1 MKIFERSVWSLL
13 TAFFVILTVISF
25 VGSAIAMNYEGQIN
39 AALGINVFRRV
50 ANEDDESIFTD
61 YYKSDY
67 FVRDAEGN
75 VVYTV
80 NEDNERVPKYDDAAM
95 RANSMAVAR
104 KTADESSVLLWN
116 DGALPLAQGAKIG
129 FFGVSSQRSRY
140 IYSGTG
146 SGYIAYS
153 GSDDIKSKSEE
164 NGLDVYD
171 ALWNLYR
178 MASSEYGYAL
188 VGSAA
193 AGVADKNYGEYRIN
207 EAPWDE
213 LQRFDDTLTG
223 SVLEETDNYKDAA
236 VMVISRNGGEDYD
249 TNFDSDTDECADDC
263 YLDLSKAEQGVLRN
277 LCDLKEQGKVNS
289 VILLVNSAT
298 PVQTMTIDDY
308 DIDACAWVG
317 MGGTVAAEQVA
328 NLLSGK
334 VNPSGHLVDTW
345 VKDTDSAPAS
355 ENFGDHTFSS
365 SRGLPPEYT
374 YTHNDKYL
382 VYQEGIYVGYK
393 YYETRYEDYV
403 LGRGNADSAKGVKAG
418 SGAWN
423 YSDEVAYSF
432 GHGESYTTFAYSD
445 YKVKETADGEYEVS
459 LTITNTGSVPG
470 KDAMQVYIQKPY
482 TDYDKS
488 EEHPV
493 EKAAVELVAFAKT
506 DMLYPASETGKPNS
520 QTLTVTVSEYDF
532 KSYDAYG
539 AGTYILEKGD
549 YYLATGTSS
558 HDALNNILAAKP
570 LSSDQKARMDAPGN
584 ASLAHK
590 ITVAEDDFETYSVSP
605 YTGAEVKNLFS
616 NADINLYEGTADQK
630 ITYLSRN
637 DWDATYPSPVEMTC
651 VNDKM
656 IADMQYYTGI
666 TEDPDATIP
675 TYETV
680 TSEDGAL
687 SLVML
692 MEREYDDPIW
702 DDLMNQTSYAEQT
715 YLVTYG
721 AHVLAGAASVN
732 APGGL
737 SQNGPSGINQPNPTL
752 GTCMIFP
759 CEVNMASTWNTPLI
773 EELGNA
779 FGMEMMHVGYEGLNG
794 PGANIHRSAYSGRNW
809 EYFSEDGVM
818 TGEMLSA
825 ETVGLMN
832 RGCILYV
839 KHMLLNDEE
848 RNRYGVSIWANEQS
862 IREIYAKA
870 FEKSCAVTGLNGIMS
885 SFNRIGTTWAGRHKG
900 LLNDLLRGEWGFEGA
915 VQSDAAVGRHM
926 GVANDAHTNAAIFAE
941 ALIAGQDFW
950 LMGGSTT
957 LMDEYKDNATVAC
970 ALREA
975 ARRMLYTQLH
985 SHAMNG
991 ITSDDVYVRITP
1003 WWQSA
1008 LLALRI
1014 ASLTIAVLCAVMTT
1028 LSFVFASDK
1037 FKKYMAGASERA
1049 ERKKQLASERD
1060 KAANL
1065 YASAGSGAGGTGAGG
1080 SGNSGS
1086 GAGGEPSVPAKRSV
1100 FARYKK
1106 PIIAAIAVVAAA
1118 IIVVAV
1124 VVPVTTCGG
1133 SAETIP
1139 PAQET
1144 PGTPTEKQ
1152 CTHKCPVCGGCMD
1165 EESDLEAC
1173 AIKCGADR
1181 TGSYTFEAENR
1192 RVERTSGSMGAV
1204 SVFTDRTDVSTGEY
1218 VSGIGNF
1225 SSNTGASIT
1234 FNVSVAETTTV
1245 TLLAR
1250 VSRGTGGVTRFTDVA
1265 LPMLTNAEGGE
1276 LLDRST
1282 MVERSET
1289 GTWFD
1294 FQEVNLGCVTLTE
1307 GENSLKIAPVGTA
1320 YNFDYVAFLSDV
1332 PVTWSDGSEAD
1343 IVGTPR
1349 HGVYASVTGAVTNPD
1364 GTVSATVATTKD
1376 LTAAESVTVGGN
1388 EVGEFSVTAS
1398 GENTY
1403 AFSADVSGLGLTAGS
1418 EYTVRF
1424 FGESGELIA
1433 MGRFVYSDYVPNVNT
1448 AERDESGWS
1457 ELDFRALSAPESQT
1471 LSEGVEMSSGCQ
1483 ITTGR
1488 PNNDRYYP
1496 IGNLDTAKGRYVTF
1510 YVESSAD
1517 TEAALYM
1524 ELGNL
1529 STVNKF
1535 ADWADLT
1542 VNGTKYTSDAD
1553 MPAGTQYEASN
1564 TFVRIG
1570 YIPLREGQNA
1580 ITFTV
1585 NNTASFTA
1593 HNIYGIKLLSPD
1605 ATITS
1610 ASVPDPDDSEWTAY
1624 DFTAYSAPGS
1634 EVLADGVE
1642 HSPNLTPTTGRPDND
1657 GYYPIGGL
1665 DTAKGSYVTFYIDSD
1680 AAVEKAGLYMELS
1693 NLGTDEEN
1701 TFDDWLDLTVNGE
1714 DYGSSAVMPT
1724 DSIRYSPSNEWTLIR
1739 FVPLKAGENV
1749 ITFTVNSSE
1758 QFNGHNIY
1766 GIRLTA
1772 ETAKLTHGTVPGE
1785 SEDADWTTYDF
1796 AAREGSDL
1804 AEGVSTTNG
1813 SKGGLG
1819 APAHRKNDKEQ
1830 IPIGDLNGNEGA
1842 SVTFTVTA
1850 DAATRAGLY
1859 LELSLRNTDVP
1870 FGGFLDLTVNGNP
1883 VTAADSVLLP
1893 RCQTVEETFAPS
1905 NEMTYL
1911 CIVDLESGVNTITFT
1926 VSTNNESVGYNIYG
1940 IRLTSESAVISAG
1953 GNS

>member
-1 MKIFERSVWSLL
+1 MKIFERSVWSLI
-13 TAFFVILTVISF
+13 TAFFAILMIISF
-25 VGSAIAMNYEGQIN
+25 VGSAIAMNYEAQIN
-39 AALGINVFRRV
+39 SALGINVFRRV

-95 RANSMAVAR
+95 RANSMDVAR

-193 AGVADKNYGEYRIN
+193 AGVNDKNYGEYRIN
-207 EAPWDE
+207 EAPRDE

-263 YLDLSKAEQGVLRN
+263 YLDLSEAEQGVLRN

-345 VKDTDSAPAS
+345 VKDTDSAPVN
-355 ENFGDHTFSS
+355 ENFGDHTFTSS
-365 SRGLPPEYT
+365 KGLPPEYT

-445 YKVKETADGEYEVS
+445 YKVEETADGEYEVS

-506 DMLYPASETGKPNS
+506 DMLYPTSETGKPNS

-666 TEDPDATIP
+666 TEDPDATVP

-702 DDLMNQTSYAEQT
+702 GDLMNQTSYAEQT

-721 AHVLAGAASVN
+721 AHVLAGAESVN

-737 SQNGPSGINQPNPTL
+737 SQNGPSGINQPNPVL

-759 CEVNMASTWNTPLI
+759 CQVNMASTWNTPLI

-957 LMDEYKDNATVAC
+957 WLDEYKDNATVAQ

-1003 WWQSA
+1003 WWQNA
-1008 LLALRI
+1008 LLGLRI
-1014 ASLTIAVLCAVMTT
+1014 ATVIVTFLCAAMTV
-1028 LSFVFASDK
+1028 LSFVFSSKAFKNYAAS
-1037 FKKYMAGASERA
+1037 APERRA
-1049 ERKKQLASERD
+1049 AKEAAR
-1060 KAANL
+1060 KAAEQNAV
-1065 YASAGSGAGGTGAGG
+1065 YGGSGGVASAYGGAGGGYTDY
-1080 SGNSGS
+1080 SGDGTV
-1086 GAGGEPSVPAKRSV
+1086 AKPSAFAKH
-1100 FARYKK
+1100 KK
-1106 PIIAAIAVVAAA
+1106 TIIAAIAVAAA
-1118 IIVVAV
+1118 VILILAIVL
-1124 VVPVTTCGG
+1124 PVTMCGG
-1133 SAETIP
+1133 SADTPMPTP
-1139 PAQET
+1139 PG
-1144 PGTPTEKQ
+1144 PITPTEE

-1165 EESDLEAC
+1165 EESTLEAC
-1173 AIKCGADR
+1173 AVKCGADR

-1192 RVERTSGSMGAV
+1192 RVESTSGSMGAV

-1282 MVERSET
+1282 MVERTET

-1349 HGVYASVTGAVTNPD
+1349 HGVYASVTGAATNPD

-1448 AERDESGWS
+1448 PARDESGWN

-1483 ITTGR
+1483 ITTTR

-1605 ATITS
+1605 ATFTPAALS
-1610 ASVPDPDDSEWTAY
+1610 DPDDSEWT
-1624 DFTAYSAPGS
+1624 
-1634 EVLADGVE
+1634 V
-1642 HSPNLTPTTGRPDND
+1642 
-1657 GYYPIGGL
+1657 
-1665 DTAKGSYVTFYIDSD
+1665 
-1680 AAVEKAGLYMELS
+1680 
-1693 NLGTDEEN
+1693 
-1701 TFDDWLDLTVNGE
+1701 
-1714 DYGSSAVMPT
+1714 
-1724 DSIRYSPSNEWTLIR
+1724 
-1739 FVPLKAGENV
+1739 
-1749 ITFTVNSSE
+1749 
-1758 QFNGHNIY
+1758 
-1766 GIRLTA
+1766 
-1772 ETAKLTHGTVPGE
+1772 
-1785 SEDADWTTYDF
+1785 YDF
-1796 AAREGSDL
+1796 AARSGTDL

-1813 SKGGLG
+1813 LKGGLG
-1819 APAHRKNDKEQ
+1819 APEHRANGRGQ

-1842 SVTFTVTA
+1842 SVTFTVHS
-1850 DAATRAGLY
+1850 DSAARAGIY
-1859 LELSLRNTDVP
+1859 IELSRRSSDVT
-1870 FGGFLDLTVNGNP
+1870 FGQFLDLAVNGSD
-1883 VTAADSVLLP
+1883 VSDADAVALP
-1893 RCQTVEETFAPS
+1893 RCATTEETFTPS
-1905 NEMTYL
+1905 NEYTFL
-1911 CIVDLESGVNTITFT
+1911 CFADLIAGDNTITFT

>member
-178 MASSEYGYAL
+178 MASAEYGYAL

-193 AGVADKNYGEYRIN
+193 AGVDDKNYGEYRIN

-223 SVLEETDNYKDAA
+223 SVLEKTDNYKDAA

-249 TNFDSDTDECADDC
+249 TNFDSDTDKCADDC
-263 YLDLSKAEQGVLRN
+263 YLDLSEAEQGVLRN

-345 VKDTDSAPAS
+345 VKDTDSAPVN
-355 ENFGDHTFSS
+355 ENFGDHTFTSS
-365 SRGLPPEYT
+365 NGLPPRYD

-445 YKVKETADGEYEVS
+445 YKVEETADGEYEVS

-630 ITYLSRN
+630 ITYLSRS
-637 DWDATYPSPVEMTC
+637 DWDTTYPSAVQMSC

-666 TEDPDATIP
+666 TEDPEAEIP

-680 TSEDGAL
+680 TAEGGAL

-692 MEREYDDPIW
+692 MEFDYDHPIW

-715 YLVTYG
+715 FLVTYG
-721 AHVLAGAASVN
+721 AHVLAGAESVN

-737 SQNGPSGINQPNPTL
+737 SQNGPSGINQPNPVL

-759 CEVNMASTWNTPLI
+759 CQVNMASTWNTPLI

-862 IREIYAKA
+862 IREVYAKA

-957 LMDEYKDNATVAC
+957 WLDEYKDNATVAC

-1003 WWQSA
+1003 WWQNA
-1008 LLALRI
+1008 LLGLRI
-1014 ASLTIAVLCAVMTT
+1014 ATVIVTFLCAAMTV
-1028 LSFVFASDK
+1028 LSFVFSSKAFKNYAAS
-1037 FKKYMAGASERA
+1037 APERRA
-1049 ERKKQLASERD
+1049 AKEAAR
-1060 KAANL
+1060 KAAEQNAV
-1065 YASAGSGAGGTGAGG
+1065 YGG
-1080 SGNSGS
+1080 SGG
-1086 GAGGEPSVPAKRSV
+1086 
-1100 FARYKK
+1100 
-1106 PIIAAIAVVAAA
+1106 VA
-1118 IIVVAV
+1118 
-1124 VVPVTTCGG
+1124 
-1133 SAETIP
+1133 SAY
-1139 PAQET
+1139 
-1144 PGTPTEKQ
+1144 G
-1152 CTHKCPVCGGCMD
+1152 
-1165 EESDLEAC
+1165 
-1173 AIKCGADR
+1173 
-1181 TGSYTFEAENR
+1181 
-1192 RVERTSGSMGAV
+1192 
-1204 SVFTDRTDVSTGEY
+1204 
-1218 VSGIGNF
+1218 
-1225 SSNTGASIT
+1225 GAS
-1234 FNVSVAETTTV
+1234 
-1245 TLLAR
+1245 
-1250 VSRGTGGVTRFTDVA
+1250 GGYTD
-1265 LPMLTNAEGGE
+1265 
-1276 LLDRST
+1276 
-1282 MVERSET
+1282 
-1289 GTWFD
+1289 
-1294 FQEVNLGCVTLTE
+1294 
-1307 GENSLKIAPVGTA
+1307 
-1320 YNFDYVAFLSDV
+1320 
-1332 PVTWSDGSEAD
+1332 
-1343 IVGTPR
+1343 
-1349 HGVYASVTGAVTNPD
+1349 
-1364 GTVSATVATTKD
+1364 
-1376 LTAAESVTVGGN
+1376 
-1388 EVGEFSVTAS
+1388 
-1398 GENTY
+1398 
-1403 AFSADVSGLGLTAGS
+1403 
-1418 EYTVRF
+1418 
-1424 FGESGELIA
+1424 
-1433 MGRFVYSDYVPNVNT
+1433 
-1448 AERDESGWS
+1448 
-1457 ELDFRALSAPESQT
+1457 
-1471 LSEGVEMSSGCQ
+1471 
-1483 ITTGR
+1483 
-1488 PNNDRYYP
+1488 
-1496 IGNLDTAKGRYVTF
+1496 
-1510 YVESSAD
+1510 
-1517 TEAALYM
+1517 
-1524 ELGNL
+1524 
-1529 STVNKF
+1529 
-1535 ADWADLT
+1535 
-1542 VNGTKYTSDAD
+1542 
-1553 MPAGTQYEASN
+1553 
-1564 TFVRIG
+1564 
-1570 YIPLREGQNA
+1570 
-1580 ITFTV
+1580 
-1585 NNTASFTA
+1585 
-1593 HNIYGIKLLSPD
+1593 
-1605 ATITS
+1605 
-1610 ASVPDPDDSEWTAY
+1610 
-1624 DFTAYSAPGS
+1624 
-1634 EVLADGVE
+1634 
-1642 HSPNLTPTTGRPDND
+1642 
-1657 GYYPIGGL
+1657 
-1665 DTAKGSYVTFYIDSD
+1665 
-1680 AAVEKAGLYMELS
+1680 
-1693 NLGTDEEN
+1693 
-1701 TFDDWLDLTVNGE
+1701 
-1714 DYGSSAVMPT
+1714 
-1724 DSIRYSPSNEWTLIR
+1724 
-1739 FVPLKAGENV
+1739 
-1749 ITFTVNSSE
+1749 
-1758 QFNGHNIY
+1758 
-1766 GIRLTA
+1766 
-1772 ETAKLTHGTVPGE
+1772 
-1785 SEDADWTTYDF
+1785 
-1796 AAREGSDL
+1796 
-1804 AEGVSTTNG
+1804 
-1813 SKGGLG
+1813 
-1819 APAHRKNDKEQ
+1819 
-1830 IPIGDLNGNEGA
+1830 
-1842 SVTFTVTA
+1842 
-1850 DAATRAGLY
+1850 
-1859 LELSLRNTDVP
+1859 
-1870 FGGFLDLTVNGNP
+1870 
-1883 VTAADSVLLP
+1883 
-1893 RCQTVEETFAPS
+1893 
-1905 NEMTYL
+1905 
-1911 CIVDLESGVNTITFT
+1911 
-1926 VSTNNESVGYNIYG
+1926 
-1940 IRLTSESAVISAG
+1940 
-1953 GNS
+1953 

>member
-95 RANSMAVAR
+95 RANAMAVAR

-178 MASSEYGYAL
+178 IASSEYGYAL
-188 VGSAA
+188 VGSVA
-193 AGVADKNYGEYRIN
+193 AGVDDKNYGEYRIN

-213 LQRFDDTLTG
+213 LQRFDDKLTG

-263 YLDLSKAEQGVLRN
+263 YLDLSEAEQGVLRN

-355 ENFGDHTFSS
+355 ENFGDHTFTSS
-365 SRGLPPEYT
+365 KGLPPEFT

-445 YKVKETADGEYEVS
+445 YKVEETADGEYEVS

-590 ITVAEDDFETYSVSP
+590 ITINEDDFETYSVSP

-680 TSEDGAL
+680 TCEDGAL

-715 YLVTYG
+715 FLVTYG

-759 CEVNMASTWNTPLI
+759 CQVNMASTWNTPLI

-848 RNRYGVSIWANEQS
+848 RNRVRDLPAAGV
-862 IREIYAKA
+862 
-870 FEKSCAVTGLNGIMS
+870 V
-885 SFNRIGTTWAGRHKG
+885 
-900 LLNDLLRGEWGFEGA
+900 
-915 VQSDAAVGRHM
+915 
-926 GVANDAHTNAAIFAE
+926 
-941 ALIAGQDFW
+941 
-950 LMGGSTT
+950 
-957 LMDEYKDNATVAC
+957 
-970 ALREA
+970 
-975 ARRMLYTQLH
+975 
-985 SHAMNG
+985 
-991 ITSDDVYVRITP
+991 
-1003 WWQSA
+1003 
-1008 LLALRI
+1008 
-1014 ASLTIAVLCAVMTT
+1014 
-1028 LSFVFASDK
+1028 
-1037 FKKYMAGASERA
+1037 
-1049 ERKKQLASERD
+1049 
-1060 KAANL
+1060 
-1065 YASAGSGAGGTGAGG
+1065 
-1080 SGNSGS
+1080 
-1086 GAGGEPSVPAKRSV
+1086 
-1100 FARYKK
+1100 
-1106 PIIAAIAVVAAA
+1106 
-1118 IIVVAV
+1118 
-1124 VVPVTTCGG
+1124 
-1133 SAETIP
+1133 
-1139 PAQET
+1139 
-1144 PGTPTEKQ
+1144 
-1152 CTHKCPVCGGCMD
+1152 
-1165 EESDLEAC
+1165 
-1173 AIKCGADR
+1173 
-1181 TGSYTFEAENR
+1181 
-1192 RVERTSGSMGAV
+1192 
-1204 SVFTDRTDVSTGEY
+1204 
-1218 VSGIGNF
+1218 
-1225 SSNTGASIT
+1225 
-1234 FNVSVAETTTV
+1234 
-1245 TLLAR
+1245 
-1250 VSRGTGGVTRFTDVA
+1250 
-1265 LPMLTNAEGGE
+1265 
-1276 LLDRST
+1276 
-1282 MVERSET
+1282 
-1289 GTWFD
+1289 
-1294 FQEVNLGCVTLTE
+1294 
-1307 GENSLKIAPVGTA
+1307 
-1320 YNFDYVAFLSDV
+1320 
-1332 PVTWSDGSEAD
+1332 
-1343 IVGTPR
+1343 
-1349 HGVYASVTGAVTNPD
+1349 
-1364 GTVSATVATTKD
+1364 
-1376 LTAAESVTVGGN
+1376 
-1388 EVGEFSVTAS
+1388 
-1398 GENTY
+1398 
-1403 AFSADVSGLGLTAGS
+1403 
-1418 EYTVRF
+1418 
-1424 FGESGELIA
+1424 
-1433 MGRFVYSDYVPNVNT
+1433 
-1448 AERDESGWS
+1448 
-1457 ELDFRALSAPESQT
+1457 
-1471 LSEGVEMSSGCQ
+1471 
-1483 ITTGR
+1483 
-1488 PNNDRYYP
+1488 
-1496 IGNLDTAKGRYVTF
+1496 
-1510 YVESSAD
+1510 
-1517 TEAALYM
+1517 
-1524 ELGNL
+1524 
-1529 STVNKF
+1529 
-1535 ADWADLT
+1535 
-1542 VNGTKYTSDAD
+1542 
-1553 MPAGTQYEASN
+1553 
-1564 TFVRIG
+1564 
-1570 YIPLREGQNA
+1570 
-1580 ITFTV
+1580 
-1585 NNTASFTA
+1585 
-1593 HNIYGIKLLSPD
+1593 
-1605 ATITS
+1605 
-1610 ASVPDPDDSEWTAY
+1610 
-1624 DFTAYSAPGS
+1624 
-1634 EVLADGVE
+1634 
-1642 HSPNLTPTTGRPDND
+1642 
-1657 GYYPIGGL
+1657 
-1665 DTAKGSYVTFYIDSD
+1665 
-1680 AAVEKAGLYMELS
+1680 
-1693 NLGTDEEN
+1693 
-1701 TFDDWLDLTVNGE
+1701 
-1714 DYGSSAVMPT
+1714 
-1724 DSIRYSPSNEWTLIR
+1724 
-1739 FVPLKAGENV
+1739 
-1749 ITFTVNSSE
+1749 
-1758 QFNGHNIY
+1758 
-1766 GIRLTA
+1766 
-1772 ETAKLTHGTVPGE
+1772 
-1785 SEDADWTTYDF
+1785 
-1796 AAREGSDL
+1796 
-1804 AEGVSTTNG
+1804 
-1813 SKGGLG
+1813 
-1819 APAHRKNDKEQ
+1819 
-1830 IPIGDLNGNEGA
+1830 
-1842 SVTFTVTA
+1842 
-1850 DAATRAGLY
+1850 
-1859 LELSLRNTDVP
+1859 
-1870 FGGFLDLTVNGNP
+1870 
-1883 VTAADSVLLP
+1883 
-1893 RCQTVEETFAPS
+1893 
-1905 NEMTYL
+1905 
-1911 CIVDLESGVNTITFT
+1911 
-1926 VSTNNESVGYNIYG
+1926 
-1940 IRLTSESAVISAG
+1940 
-1953 GNS
+1953 